1 MRCKSCLR
9 TFSQPSKITKETQV
23 CSICRGTKTA
33 LKNRSLYERSP
44 QFLTN
49 PGLKLVKRYNCNF
62 ETYDPCFIEDSSR
75 IKRSF
80 GVVIG
85 E

>member
-33 LKNRSLYERSP
+33 LKNRELYERSP
-44 QFLTN
+44 QFLIISGAKFNKKIASNCTYN
-49 PGLKLVKRYNCNF
+49 DRY
-62 ETYDPCFIEDSSR
+62 FIEHSSSLG
-75 IKRSF
+75 RSF